1 MTNKNIYQKQ
11 SNLRYMIDGELNRI
25 AITDDS
31 NEIILMLGYL
41 MGNISEYANISKERI
56 RQTYL
61 AAHPNNEKINL

>member
-11 SNLRYMIDGELNRI
+11 SNLRDMIDGELNRI

-41 MGNISEYANISKERI
+41 MGNISEYANISDLLR
-56 RQTYL
+56 Y
-61 AAHPNNEKINL
+61 